1 MNRITKLFTLTF
13 SLLLATLGSTVQA
26 GSSDSP
32 TLSRIEQRGE
42 LVLGTSANMPPMTY
56 KQPSGKVIGLDVDI
70 ARVMAS
76 ALDAKLT
83 IKTMAFN
90 KLVPALKAGDIDVI
104 ISNMTITPERN
115 RSVAFVG
122 PYMSSGKCIITKQ
135 EGLAKA
141 EQSEDLNTSKTRIVV
156 LKGSTSELFIK
167 TLLPE
172 ATVTTTDDLQSGVKM
187 VKEDKA
193 GGMMTDFPVCLST
206 LKNYPDAG
214 FVSLF
219 SLLNYEPIGIAVP
232 GNDPLFINWTENFLE
247 RLDGTGTLDEI
258 GATWFGEFAD
268 AIKTSASEADT
279 GKAE

>member
-1 MNRITKLFTLTF
+1 MNRIIKRLALVFTL
-13 SLLLATLGSTVQA
+13 LLTAVGTLAQA
-26 GSSDSP
+26 SSNDAP
-32 TLSRIEQRGE
+32 VLSRIAQRGE

-70 ARVMAS
+70 ARVMAAS
-76 ALDAKLT
+76 LDAKLVV
-83 IKTMAFN
+83 KTMAFDD
-90 KLVPALKAGDIDVI
+90 LVPALKKGDIDVI

-115 RSVAFVG
+115 KSVAFIG

-135 EGLAKA
+135 ESLAKA

-167 TLLPE
+167 TLLPK
-172 ATVTTTDDLQSGVKM
+172 ATVTTTNDLQAGVKM
-187 VKEDKA
+187 VKENKV
-193 GGMMTDFPVCLST
+193 GGMMTDYPMCLST
-206 LKNYPDAG
+206 LKNYPDAE

-247 RLDGTGTLDEI
+247 RLDGTGTLNEI
-258 GATWFGEFAD
+258 GAHWFGEFAD
-268 AIKTSASEADT
+268 AIGTDTSKVDTDKT
-279 GKAE
+279 K

>member
-1 MNRITKLFTLTF
+1 MNKVTRIFTLTCT
-13 SLLLATLGSTVQA
+13 LLLATLGNLVQA
-26 GSSDSP
+26 GDNGTS
-32 TLSRIEQRGE
+32 TLARIEQRGE

-76 ALDAKLT
+76 ALDVKLNIT
-83 IKTMAFN
+83 TMPFDE
-90 KLVPALKAGDIDVI
+90 LIPALQAGRIDVI

-122 PYMSSGKCIITKQ
+122 PYMHSGKCIITKQ
-135 EGLAKA
+135 ESLAKA
-141 EQSEDLNTSKTRIVV
+141 EKSEDLNTPKTHIVT
-156 LKGSTSELFIK
+156 LQGSTSEQFIR

-172 ATVTTTDDLQSGVKM
+172 ATVTTTDDLQKGIKM
-187 VKEDKA
+187 VKEDKV
-193 GGMMTDFPVCLST
+193 GGMMTDYPVCLST

-219 SLLNYEPIGIAVP
+219 SLLNYEPIGIAVA
-232 GNDPLFINWTENFLE
+232 GNDTLFINWTENFLE

-258 GATWFGEFAD
+258 GAHWFGEFANALSGD
-268 AIKTSASEADT
+268 DGKTDKADT
-279 GKAE
+279 E

>member
-1 MNRITKLFTLTF
+1 MNRITKHFALAFTL
-13 SLLLATLGSTVQA
+13 LLTSIGNLAQA
-26 GSSDSP
+26 GSNDSP
-32 TLSRIEQRGE
+32 VLSRIEQRGE

-76 ALDAKLT
+76 SLDAKLT
-83 IKTMAFN
+83 IKTMAFD
-90 KLVPALKAGDIDVI
+90 KLVPALKNGDVDVV

-115 RSVAFVG
+115 KSVAFVG

-187 VKEDKA
+187 VKEDKV

-268 AIKTSASEADT
+268 AIKASASEADT

>member
-1 MNRITKLFTLTF
+1 MNRITKHFALAFT
-13 SLLLATLGSTVQA
+13 LLLATLGSTVQA

-76 ALDAKLT
+76 ALDVKLT
-83 IKTMAFN
+83 IKTMAFD
-90 KLVPALKAGDIDVI
+90 KLVPALKNGDVDVV

-115 RSVAFVG
+115 KSVAFVG

-187 VKEDKA
+187 VKEDKV

-268 AIKTSASEADT
+268 AIKAGASEADT

>member
-1 MNRITKLFTLTF
+1 MSRFTKLFALIFT
-13 SLLLATLGSTVQA
+13 LLLTAIGGMVQA
-26 GSSDSP
+26 GSNDAP
-32 TLSRIEQRGE
+32 VLSRIEKSGE

-76 ALDAKLT
+76 SLDAKLT
-83 IKTMAFN
+83 IKTMAFDE
-90 KLVPALKAGDIDVI
+90 LVPALKKGDVDVV

-135 EGLAKA
+135 ESLAKA
-141 EQSEDLNTSKTRIVV
+141 EQSEDLNTSKTHIVV

-187 VKEDKA
+187 VKEDKV
-193 GGMMTDFPVCLST
+193 GGMMTDYPVCLST

-258 GATWFGEFAD
+258 GANWFGEFAD
-268 AIKTSASEADT
+268 AIKAGASETDADKT
-279 GKAE
+279 E

>member
-1 MNRITKLFTLTF
+1 MNRITKRLVLTLT
-13 SLLLATLGSTVQA
+13 LLLTAVGNLAQA
-26 GSSDSP
+26 GSNDAP
-32 TLSRIEQRGE
+32 VLSRIEQRGE

-70 ARVMAS
+70 ARIMATS
-76 ALDAKLT
+76 LDVKLT
-83 IKTMAFN
+83 IKTMAFDE
-90 KLVPALKAGDIDVI
+90 LVPALKKGDIDVV

-135 EGLAKA
+135 ESLAKA
-141 EQSEDLNTSKTRIVV
+141 EKSEDLNISKTRIVV

-167 TLLPE
+167 TLLPK
-172 ATVTTTDDLQSGVKM
+172 ATITTTDDLQSGVKM
-187 VKEDKA
+187 VKENKV
-193 GGMMTDFPVCLST
+193 GGMMTDYPVCLST

-232 GNDPLFINWTENFLE
+232 GNDPLFINWTENFLG

-258 GATWFGEFAD
+258 GAHWFGEFVD
-268 AIKTSASEADT
+268 VIKAEAGKEAD
-279 GKAE
+279 

>member
-13 SLLLATLGSTVQA
+13 ALLLATIGSTVQA
-26 GSSDSP
+26 GNSDSP

-76 ALDAKLT
+76 ALDVKLSV
-83 IKTMAFN
+83 KTMAFD

-115 RSVAFVG
+115 KSVAFVG

-268 AIKTSASEADT
+268 AIKTSASEADA

>member
-13 SLLLATLGSTVQA
+13 ALLLATTGNPVRA

-32 TLSRIEQRGE
+32 TLTRIEQRGE

-56 KQPSGKVIGLDVDI
+56 KQPGGKVIGLDVDI
-70 ARVMAS
+70 ARVMAG
-76 ALDAKLT
+76 ALDARLT
-83 IKTMAFN
+83 IRTMAFDQ
-90 KLVPALKAGDIDVI
+90 LVPALQNGDIDVI
-104 ISNMTITPERN
+104 VSNMTITPERN

-122 PYMSSGKCIITKQ
+122 PYMRSGKCIITKQ
-135 EGLAKA
+135 ESLAKA
-141 EQSEDLNTSKTRIVV
+141 EQSEDLNTPKTRIVV
-156 LKGSTSELFIK
+156 LKGSTSELFIR

-187 VKEDKA
+187 VKEDKV
-193 GGMMTDFPVCLST
+193 GGMMTDYPVCLST

-219 SLLNYEPIGIAVP
+219 SLLNYEPIGIAVA

-247 RLDGTGTLDEI
+247 RLDGTGMLDEI
-258 GATWFGEFAD
+258 GVHWFGEFANTISTD
-268 AIKTSASEADT
+268 N
-279 GKAE
+279 GKAETEQAE

>member
-1 MNRITKLFTLTF
+1 MSRITKRFALTF
-13 SLLLATLGSTVQA
+13 TLLLAAIGNLVQA
-26 GSSDSP
+26 ASIDTP
-32 TLSRIEQRGE
+32 VLSRIEQRGE

-70 ARVMAS
+70 ARVMAGS
-76 ALDAKLT
+76 LDAKL
-83 IKTMAFN
+83 IVKTMAFD
-90 KLVPALKAGDIDVI
+90 KLVPALKNGDIDVV

-135 EGLAKA
+135 ESLAKA
-141 EQSEDLNTSKTRIVV
+141 EQSEDLNNAKTRIVV

-187 VKEDKA
+187 VKEDKV

-219 SLLNYEPIGIAVP
+219 SLLNYEPIGIAIA

-247 RLDGTGTLDEI
+247 RLDGTGTLGEI
-258 GATWFGEFAD
+258 GEHWFGEYAD
-268 AIKTSASEADT
+268 AIKADA
-279 GKAE
+279 GKVE

>member
-1 MNRITKLFTLTF
+1 MNRITKHFALAFI
-13 SLLLATLGSTVQA
+13 LLLIFIGNLAQA
-26 GSSDSP
+26 GSNDSP
-32 TLSRIEQRGE
+32 VLSRIEQSGE

-56 KQPSGKVIGLDVDI
+56 KQLSGKVIGLDVDI

-76 ALDAKLT
+76 SLDAKLT
-83 IKTMAFN
+83 IKTMAFD
-90 KLVPALKAGDIDVI
+90 KLVPALKNGDVDVV

-187 VKEDKA
+187 VKEDKV

-247 RLDGTGTLDEI
+247 RLDGTGTLGEI
-258 GATWFGEFAD
+258 GANWFGEFAD
-268 AIKTSASEADT
+268 AIKAGARETDADKT
-279 GKAE
+279 E